1 MGDKSISFV
10 QKALDY
16 AGSNPALVPAFLDL
30 AEAKKDLAL
39 SADLHQLYNQL
50 NALATAV
57 EDALLLAGS
66 EAYDG
71 ALIFYNA
78 VKGSARS
85 NVPGSSAILQD
96 LQQRFPRVTKKPATQ
111 PA

>member
-78 VKGSARS
+78 YL
-85 NVPGSSAILQD
+85 I
-96 LQQRFPRVTKKPATQ
+96 F
-111 PA
+111 